1 MSQFLR
7 RHRWWLAGQVVLWVA
22 VAAVLRAAVIPAE
35 RCPPATPATVTR
47 GIDAAAAWLVR
58 GQQPDGR
65 FTYGFDRDTG
75 RVATGYNTTRH
86 AGVMDALY
94 RTGHIASADAGLR
107 WARANMVRRDGWTA
121 LAPVGEQAN
130 VGANALLVVAL
141 LHRREATG
149 SPRWD
154 GLARRLARLIVVQTR
169 PDGSVLQYRDA
180 AGDAVPGRYGLYS
193 TGEAFFALAFMAR
206 TFPGEGWEVP
216 AHRIVDYIA
225 TRRERKEGY
234 AYRLSDHWA
243 TYGLEALDA
252 ADGLTPLERDY
263 ARRLAGYFGWLVRYA
278 SQHTGTPLAFSASG
292 ASLGTDGE
300 GVAAMRRLAVA
311 DPALA
316 DLRAPLAAR
325 SVCLG
330 GILLDRQ
337 TLDAADPRERGAWF
351 DGGYTQMDDQ
361 QHAIAALI
369 GAREALR

>member
-35 RCPPATPATVTR
+35 RCPPATTASVTR

-65 FTYGFDRDTG
+65 FMYGFDRDTG
-75 RVATGYNTTRH
+75 QVATGYNTTRH

-107 WARANMVRRDGWTA
+107 WARDNLVSQDGWTA
-121 LAPVGEQAN
+121 LAPLGEEAN

-149 SPRWD
+149 SPKWD
-154 GLARRLARLIVVQTR
+154 DLARRLSRFIVAQTQA
-169 PDGSVLQYRDA
+169 DGSVLQYRDY
-180 AGDAVPGRYGLYS
+180 AGRPVPGRYGLYS

-206 TFPGEGWEVP
+206 TFPGEGWEAP

-225 TRRERKEGY
+225 TRRERTEGY
-234 AYRLSDHWA
+234 GYRLSDHWA

-252 ADGLTPLERDY
+252 ADGLTPVERHY
-263 ARRLAGYFGWLVRYA
+263 ARTLAGDFGWLVRYA

-311 DPALA
+311 DPAFA
-316 DLRAPLAAR
+316 DLRDRLAQR

-330 GILLDRQ
+330 GILLHRQ
-337 TLDAADPRERGAWF
+337 TIDAADPRERGAWF

-369 GAREALR
+369 GTREALR

>member
-1 MSQFLR
+1 MSHFLR

-35 RCPPATPATVTR
+35 HCPPATPATVTR
-47 GIDAAAAWLVR
+47 GIDAAAGWLVR

-65 FTYGFDRDTG
+65 FMYGFDRDTG
-75 RVATGYNTTRH
+75 QVATGYNTTRH

-94 RTGHIASADAGLR
+94 RTGHVVSADAGLR
-107 WARANMVRRDGWTA
+107 WARANLVDRDGWTA
-121 LAPVGEQAN
+121 FAPLGEQPNA
-130 VGANALLVVAL
+130 GANALLVVAL

-154 GLARRLARLIVVQTR
+154 GLARRLARFIVAQTQA
-169 PDGSVLQYRDA
+169 DGSVLQYRDL
-180 AGDAVPGRYGLYS
+180 AGAAVPGRYGLYS

-206 TFPGEGWEVP
+206 TFPGEGWEAP

-252 ADGLTPLERDY
+252 ADGLTPVERDY
-263 ARRLAGYFGWLVRYA
+263 ARRLAGYFGWLVRYD
-278 SQHTGTPLAFSASG
+278 SQHTGTALAFSASG

-300 GVAAMRRLAVA
+300 GVAAMRRLAAA
-311 DPALA
+311 DPGFA
-316 DLRAPLAAR
+316 DLRERLAAR

-337 TLDAADPRERGAWF
+337 TRDAADPRERGAWF